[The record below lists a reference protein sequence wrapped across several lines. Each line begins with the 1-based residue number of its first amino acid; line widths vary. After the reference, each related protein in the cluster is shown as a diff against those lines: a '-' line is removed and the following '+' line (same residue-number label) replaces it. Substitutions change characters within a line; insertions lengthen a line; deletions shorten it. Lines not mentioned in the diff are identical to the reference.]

1 MIRILDKY
9 IFRQLIAPF
18 FFGFFLF
25 VTIIAI
31 DPIMSAMQ
39 NAVNENVPFE
49 VVWRWFY
56 NRLPQDMIYTFPM
69 SVLLANLMVFGRM
82 SKDSETT
89 ALKAGGTNFFR
100 IMVPVMFF
108 AALVTAIS
116 FVFNESVVPKANE
129 NARRIKRSE
138 INKIVEPET
147 TENAI
152 LRTSDGSFAY
162 ARRVFEKRGFME
174 QLLLEYY
181 DDKGI
186 LKKRIT
192 SPKATWTD
200 GAWVMEQAVEQIYT
214 EEDGLAS
221 PTALPQLRLSDIKE
235 GPRDFARESKR
246 PVEMSYKELKSRI
259 EAYDRSQFMDTTEM
273 KVGLAM
279 KTSLPFAAMFFA
291 IIGASYGLQNN
302 RGGTFI
308 GFGVSIGVIF
318 VYYVLMSTFTA
329 LGKSGYLPPMLAA
342 WGQNIVFA
350 ILGFLTIK
358 RIND

>member
-1 MIRILDKY
+1 MRILDRY
-9 IFRQLIAPF
+9 IFMQLIAPF

-31 DPIMSAMQ
+31 DPIMAAMQ

-100 IMVPVMFF
+100 TMFPVIMF
-108 AALVTAIS
+108 ATIVTIIS
-116 FVFNESVVPKANE
+116 FIFNETVVPKANE
-129 NARRIKRSE
+129 NARRIKRVE
-138 INKIVEPET
+138 INKAIEPET

-162 ARRVFEKRGFME
+162 ARRVFEKRKFME
-174 QLLLEYY
+174 QVLLEYY
-181 DDKGI
+181 DDNGN
-186 LKKRIT
+186 LLKRIS
-192 SPKATWTD
+192 SPKVIWD
-200 GAWVMEQAVEQIYT
+200 GNSWIMENAVEQVYVNN
-214 EEDGLAS
+214 ELAS
-221 PTALPQLRLSDIKE
+221 PTTKVNLKLDIKE
-235 GPRDFARESKR
+235 GPKDFARESKR

-259 EAYDRSQFMDTTEM
+259 EAYERSQFMDTTEM
-273 KVGLAM
+273 RVGLAM
-279 KTSLPFAAMFFA
+279 KTSLPFAAIFFA

-318 VYYVLMSTFTA
+318 VYYILMSTFSA
-329 LGKSGYLPPMLAA
+329 LGKAGYLPPMLAA

-350 ILGFLTIK
+350 VVGLITIQ

>member
-1 MIRILDKY
+1 MRILDRY
-9 IFRQLIAPF
+9 IFVQLIAPF

-31 DPIMSAMQ
+31 DPIMTAMQ

-100 IMVPVMFF
+100 TMFPVIMF
-108 AALVTAIS
+108 AILVTAVS
-116 FVFNESVVPKANE
+116 FVFNETVVPKANA
-129 NARRIKRSE
+129 NARRIKKVE
-138 INKIVEPET
+138 INKAVEPET

-162 ARRVFEKRGFME
+162 ARRVYERRQFME
-174 QLLLEYY
+174 QVLLEYY
-181 DDKGI
+181 DSEGV
-186 LKKRIT
+186 LKKRV
-192 SPKATWTD
+192 SAPKATWD
-200 GAWVMEQAVEQIYT
+200 GNAWTMENAVEQIY
-214 EEDGLAS
+214 ENNELAS
-221 PTALPQLRLSDIKE
+221 PTAIVRLKLDIKE
-235 GPRDFARESKR
+235 GPKDFARESKR
-246 PVEMSYKELKSRI
+246 PVEMSYKELKDRI
-259 EAYDRSQFMDTTEM
+259 EAYERSQFMDTTEM
-273 KVGLAM
+273 RVGLAM
-279 KTSLPFAAMFFA
+279 KTSLPFAAVFFA

-308 GFGVSIGVIF
+308 GFGVSIFVIF
-318 VYYVLMSTFTA
+318 VYYILMSTFLA
-329 LGKSGYLPPMLAA
+329 LGRAGYLPPMLAA
-342 WGQNIVFA
+342 WGQNIVF
-350 ILGFLTIK
+350 GFIGFMTVK

>member
-1 MIRILDKY
+1 MRILDRY
-9 IFRQLIAPF
+9 IFVQLIAPF

-31 DPIMSAMQ
+31 DPIMTAMQ

-100 IMVPVMFF
+100 TMFPVVMF
-108 AALVTAIS
+108 AVLVTAVS
-116 FVFNESVVPKANE
+116 FVFNETVVPKANA
-129 NARRIKRSE
+129 NARRIKKVE
-138 INKIVEPET
+138 INKAVEPET

-162 ARRVFEKRGFME
+162 ARRVYERRQFME
-174 QLLLEYY
+174 QVLLEYY
-181 DDKGI
+181 DSEGV
-186 LKKRIT
+186 LKKRV
-192 SPKATWTD
+192 SAPKATWD
-200 GAWVMEQAVEQIYT
+200 GNAWTMENAVEQIY
-214 EEDGLAS
+214 ENNELAS
-221 PTALPQLRLSDIKE
+221 PTAIVRLKLDIKE
-235 GPRDFARESKR
+235 GPKDFARESKR
-246 PVEMSYKELKSRI
+246 PVEMSYKELKARI
-259 EAYDRSQFMDTTEM
+259 EAYERSQFMDTTEM
-273 KVGLAM
+273 RVGLAM
-279 KTSLPFAAMFFA
+279 KTSLPFAAVFFA

-308 GFGVSIGVIF
+308 GFGVSIFVIF
-318 VYYVLMSTFTA
+318 VYYILMSTFLA
-329 LGKSGYLPPMLAA
+329 LGRAGYLPPMLAA
-342 WGQNIVFA
+342 WGQNIVF
-350 ILGFLTIK
+350 GFIGFMTVK